1 VHQLIEAAG
10 ATEADATVENAAR
23 GVDSVTDSLLTA
35 QGLLMYLVGRVDR
48 LRAEQGE
55 EWWQAT
61 LEVEFGGIGEAAYRL
76 ATLSRRNLTVHA
88 MAVRLAR
95 AFVKRRFTEPLL
107 RGHDSL
113 GGLHANTHLPLL
125 VSGARG
131 AQVEA
136 EAQALVAAEGGA
148 ADSIGL
154 EAAAQG
160 PLTNPSAPDE
170 SLTNPSVR
178 DESLTPPQLLAASV
192 QGFCTLSLGYSYA
205 GALGSS
211 VNEHWP
217 SSAASNGRARRT
229 SFAPAELEDLVSGCV
244 DLAEVGEC
252 TRSAAYMLSH
262 CAAACAAE
270 AVANAARAEAA
281 AGADGGE
288 GTSDVE
294 STDSD
299 GFHTQESCTQY
310 NALKL
315 NLELFGRSPSSALAD
330 AFERQLLNGVL
341 GIQHPAHPGKMIYML
356 PLGAGVSKAKAN
368 WAGWGGPDDAFWCC
382 YGTGVES
389 FAKLADGAFFEGAP
403 AVAPAAEASEAEVAA
418 AAATAEELDVS
429 KTARSVRPGAVLN
442 GAVLGEAVRAPPALW
457 ISQFVPSTLSWRA
470 GGVRLVLERELDP
483 RECASVDVTVTLASG
498 LPSEGPPP
506 VGDGWRRG
514 EHVHAG
520 LPSEGQP
527 PLGQAAKGAESGGCF
542 EARGCTLWLRIP
554 SWAAPLASSVTLVT
568 QAGQTT
574 PLAPPPTP
582 TSEGDTQAA
591 AAPRRPMAV
600 GRFLRVH
607 RRWAE
612 GDRLVAHFGLY
623 AYLEPINDWRPS
635 FESTYALLY
644 GPQMLVGLTTK
655 GEHTLR
661 GAPEEVRRWTRVAR
675 CADPHGGK
683 ATWAKVRLEAPGA
696 DRKPVE
702 LMALAAVVDETYTAY
717 FRVV

>member
-1 VHQLIEAAG
+1 
-10 ATEADATVENAAR
+10 
-23 GVDSVTDSLLTA
+23 
-35 QGLLMYLVGRVDR
+35 
-48 LRAEQGE
+48 
-55 EWWQAT
+55 
-61 LEVEFGGIGEAAYRL
+61 
-76 ATLSRRNLTVHA
+76 
-88 MAVRLAR
+88 
-95 AFVKRRFTEPLL
+95 
-107 RGHDSL
+107 
-113 GGLHANTHLPLL
+113 
-125 VSGARG
+125 
-131 AQVEA
+131 
-136 EAQALVAAEGGA
+136 
-148 ADSIGL
+148 
-154 EAAAQG
+154 
-160 PLTNPSAPDE
+160 
-170 SLTNPSVR
+170 
-178 DESLTPPQLLAASV
+178 
-192 QGFCTLSLGYSYA
+192 
-205 GALGSS
+205 
-211 VNEHWP
+211 
-217 SSAASNGRARRT
+217 
-229 SFAPAELEDLVSGCV
+229 
-244 DLAEVGEC
+244 
-252 TRSAAYMLSH
+252 
-262 CAAACAAE
+262 
-270 AVANAARAEAA
+270 
-281 AGADGGE
+281 
-288 GTSDVE
+288 
-294 STDSD
+294 
-299 GFHTQESCTQY
+299 
-310 NALKL
+310 
-315 NLELFGRSPSSALAD
+315 
-330 AFERQLLNGVL
+330 
-341 GIQHPAHPGKMIYML
+341 MIYML

-470 GGVRLVLERELDP
+470 GGVRLVLERELEP

-591 AAPRRPMAV
+591 AASRRPMAV